1 MNTGNNHHAR
11 RPPSGEAGSA
21 LDPVSVEPDRR
32 HDVPCGEAGCR
43 DENRC
48 METGTGAVGVI
59 LRAAGL
65 VGRAAALAAGLALAA
80 GAASGDEPK
89 ALPIEQLKAFGEIF
103 DLVKEQYIRPV
114 DDRELLEDAI
124 RGMVNGLDPHS
135 TYLTAEEHR
144 ELQEGNSGEF
154 GGLGIEI
161 TAEDGLILIITPLD
175 DSPAFEAGLL
185 PGDLVTRVDGESV
198 RELAASEA
206 AKRIRGQPGT
216 PVTLTILREGEEAP
230 LEFTIIRDIVEVA
243 SVRSDL
249 IEPGF
254 ARIRISQFQARTGAR
269 LLEEIQRVEEAN
281 GGPLS
286 GAVLDLRNNPGGIL
300 SGAVSVADAFL
311 DDGLIVYT
319 QGRDSGSREEYYA
332 RPSDF
337 LDGVPIVALVNSGS
351 ASAAEIVAGALQDR
365 RRAVIAG
372 NRTFGKGSVQTIVTL
387 DDGSALKLTT
397 SRYYT
402 PSGHS
407 IQARGITPD
416 IELPPLRIE
425 AADRSV
431 SILEGNLRE
440 HLESDDRPVA
450 DPAAANPAESL
461 AMEDFPLFQ
470 AINLL
475 KGLALQRPGS

>member
-1 MNTGNNHHAR
+1 MNA
-11 RPPSGEAGSA
+11 
-21 LDPVSVEPDRR
+21 
-32 HDVPCGEAGCR
+32 
-43 DENRC
+43 
-48 METGTGAVGVI
+48 GTGA
-59 LRAAGL
+59 AGL
-65 VGRAAALAAGLALAA
+65 FVRVAALAAGLSLAA
-80 GAASGDEPK
+80 GTATGDETQ
-89 ALPIEQLKAFGEIF
+89 ALPVDQLRAFGEIF
-103 DLVKEQYIRPV
+103 DLVKEQYIQPV
-114 DDRELLEDAI
+114 SDRELLEDAI
-124 RGMVNGLDPHS
+124 RGMVGGLDPHS
-135 TYLTAEEHR
+135 AYLNAEEHR
-144 ELQEGNSGEF
+144 ELQEGTAGEF

-161 TAEDGLILIITPLD
+161 TAEDGLIRIITPLD
-175 DSPAFEAGLL
+175 DSPASEAGLL

-198 RELAASEA
+198 RDLSATEA

-216 PVTLTILREGEEAP
+216 PVSLTILREGEEGA
-230 LEFTIIRDIVEVA
+230 LEFTIVRDIVEIA
-243 SVRSDL
+243 SVKSEL
-249 IEPGF
+249 LEPGF
-254 ARIRISQFQARTGAR
+254 ARIRISRFQNQTGAR
-269 LLEEIQRVEEAN
+269 LLEAIRRVEEVN

-319 QGRDSGSREEYYA
+319 EGRNPDSREEYYA
-332 RPSDF
+332 KPSDF
-337 LDGVPIVALVNSGS
+337 LSGVPIVALVNGGS

-372 NRTFGKGSVQTIVTL
+372 TRTFGKGSVQTIVTL

-425 AADRSV
+425 AAESGA
-431 SILEGNLRE
+431 SILEGNLPG
-440 HLESDDRPVA
+440 HLESEDGAVMDTTA
-450 DPAAANPAESL
+450 GTTAESL
-461 AMEDFPLFQ
+461 AVDDFSLFQ

>member
-1 MNTGNNHHAR
+1 MNA
-11 RPPSGEAGSA
+11 
-21 LDPVSVEPDRR
+21 
-32 HDVPCGEAGCR
+32 
-43 DENRC
+43 
-48 METGTGAVGVI
+48 GTGA
-59 LRAAGL
+59 AGL
-65 VGRAAALAAGLALAA
+65 FVRSAALAAGLSLAA
-80 GAASGDEPK
+80 GTATGDETQ
-89 ALPIEQLKAFGEIF
+89 ALPVDQLRAFGEIF
-103 DLVKEQYIRPV
+103 DLVKEQYIHPV
-114 DDRELLEDAI
+114 SDRELLEDAI
-124 RGMVNGLDPHS
+124 RGMVGGLDPHS
-135 TYLTAEEHR
+135 AYLNAEEHR
-144 ELQEGNSGEF
+144 ELQEGTSGEF

-161 TAEDGLILIITPLD
+161 TAEDGLIRIITPLD
-175 DSPAFEAGLL
+175 DSPASEAGLL

-198 RELAASEA
+198 RDLSATEA

-216 PVTLTILREGEEAP
+216 PVSLTILREGEEGS
-230 LEFTIIRDIVEVA
+230 LEFTIVRDIVEIA
-243 SVRSDL
+243 SVKSEL
-249 IEPGF
+249 LEPGF
-254 ARIRISQFQARTGAR
+254 ARIRISRFQNQTGAR
-269 LLEEIQRVEEAN
+269 LLEAIRRVEEVN

-319 QGRDSGSREEYYA
+319 EGRDPDSREEYYA
-332 RPSDF
+332 KPSDF
-337 LDGVPIVALVNSGS
+337 LSGVPIVALVNGGS

-372 NRTFGKGSVQTIVTL
+372 TRTFGKGSVQTIVTL

-425 AADRSV
+425 AAESGA
-431 SILEGNLRE
+431 SILEGNLPG
-440 HLESDDRPVA
+440 HLESDDGAVA
-450 DPAAANPAESL
+450 DTTAGAAAESL
-461 AMEDFPLFQ
+461 AVEDFTLFQ

>member
-1 MNTGNNHHAR
+1 MNRPTGTIDPIVRAVVL
-11 RPPSGEAGSA
+11 SAGLMLSAGS
-21 LDPVSVEPDRR
+21 
-32 HDVPCGEAGCR
+32 
-43 DENRC
+43 
-48 METGTGAVGVI
+48 
-59 LRAAGL
+59 
-65 VGRAAALAAGLALAA
+65 
-80 GAASGDEPK
+80 ASGDESNP
-89 ALPIEQLKAFGEIF
+89 LPVDQLKAFGEIF

-114 DDRELLEDAI
+114 DDRELLQDAI
-124 RGMVNGLDPHS
+124 RGMVGGLDPHS
-135 TYLTAEEHR
+135 AYLTADEHR
-144 ELQEGNSGEF
+144 ELQEGTSGEF

-161 TAEDGLILIITPLD
+161 TAEDGLIRIITPLD

-198 RELAASEA
+198 RDLSATEA

-216 PVTLTILREGEEAP
+216 PVTLTIVREGEEGP

-243 SVRSDL
+243 SVKSEL

-254 ARIRISQFQARTGAR
+254 ARIRISRFQTQTGAR
-269 LLEEIQRVEEAN
+269 LLEEIRRVEEAN

-286 GAVLDLRNNPGGIL
+286 GAVVDLRNNPGGIL

-319 QGRDSGSREEYYA
+319 EGRDPESREEYYA
-332 RPSDF
+332 KPSDF
-337 LDGVPIVALVNSGS
+337 LGGIPIVALVNGGS

-372 NRTFGKGSVQTIVTL
+372 TRTFGKGSVQTIVTL

-407 IQARGITPD
+407 IQARGIIPD
-416 IELPPLRIE
+416 IELPALRIE
-425 AADRSV
+425 AVESRN
-431 SILEGNLRE
+431 SILEGNLPG
-440 HLESDDRPVA
+440 HLESDA
-450 DPAAANPAESL
+450 GAPAQTPPATASESL
-461 AMEDFPLFQ
+461 AVEDFPLFQ

-475 KGLALQRPGS
+475 KGLALQRPGP